1 MVGKWY
7 SYIQYL
13 IQKADAS
20 LANVTNDSIIAKLL
34 AKNGIVANYDDTLHS
49 LQAIYEQ
56 LTTLTNAGVT
66 QIAKTTIDLNQGT
79 GAKDLFTGATQ
90 DTMLESLIIKMPTG
104 DAGAP
109 LTSISIQTDD
119 ATPAVLINSTDGDVS
134 NLVSEAEIYWTGVA
148 HITVGTKIQLTIAGG
163 AHGSTYTC
171 KVTAKYRS
179 MTDGGVL
186 S

>member
-13 IQKADAS
+13 IHKADAT
-20 LANVTNDSIIAKLL
+20 LANVVDDSVIGHIL
-34 AKNGIVANYDDTLHS
+34 AKNGTVANYDDTLHS

-56 LTTLTNAGVT
+56 LTTLTDAGVT
-66 QIAKTTIDLNQGT
+66 QIAKTTIDLDQGT
-79 GAKDLFTGATQ
+79 GAKDLFTGETQ
-90 DTMLESLIIKMPTG
+90 DIMLESLIIKMPTG
-104 DAGAP
+104 DASAP

-119 ATPAVLINSTDGDVS
+119 ATPTVLINSTDGDVS
-134 NLVSEAEIYWTGVA
+134 NLVSEAEIYWSGVA
-148 HITVGTKIQLTIAGG
+148 HITVGTKVQLTIAGG

-179 MTDGGVL
+179 ITNGGVL